1 MGARLEVTVSTVPIC
16 GALDPC
22 PKISAGTKAEF
33 AFSLR
38 DIEPPRLSEK
48 IDTAP
53 IQRWIDPKRLKEQLA
68 EKTGYVN
75 WGNGKAQPRR
85 PNTERLRNHPD
96 QLIERRRFAAGQD
109 INLTDGLFSGAAEQN
124 SIYEV
129 IDVDHLV
136 NNLTGA

>member
-1 MGARLEVTVSTVPIC
+1 MFPVPVC
-16 GALDPC
+16 GKLNSC
-22 PKISAGTKAEF
+22 FEIGFGTEAELTF
-33 AFSLR
+33 GLG
-38 DIEPPRLSEK
+38 DIEAPGLSEE

-53 IQRWIDPKRLKEQLA
+53 IQRWIDPKRLEEQLA

-85 PNTERLRNHPD
+85 SNTERLRNHPD
-96 QLIERRRFAAGQD
+96 QLIDRRRFAAGQD